1 MTLIAQ
7 ITDLHIRPSGKKAY
21 GVVDTEAMLRAA
33 VDSILAQPKKPDA
46 VIASGDLTDCGL
58 VEEYELLRDCL
69 KPLPMPVYLI
79 PGNHD
84 RRENMRLVF
93 GDDGYLPMNGEF
105 LHYTVE
111 DLPLRLIG
119 LDTVVPGKGHGE
131 MDAPRLALAQGAA
144 RRAARPA
151 DLRLHASPALPDRP
165 AAHGSRSTAATPSD
179 GRAGEALSA
188 TSSASPA
195 AIITAR
201 SRSAGPAPSAS
212 VAPSVAHQVV
222 LDLMPHDDATFTMEP
237 PGYHLHLWAPDTRH
251 DHPHRLHRQ
260 LLGPAPLPARSRLSG
275 VRRQGS
281 RRRRRTRCDLHLH
294 SHCNARLLI
303 ARPV

>member
-33 VDSILAQPKKPDA
+33 VDSILAQPKKPDV

-111 DLPLRLIG
+111 DQPLRR
-119 LDTVVPGKGHGE
+119 HGSTSS
-131 MDAPRLALAQGAA
+131 PTGRPSSSCIT
-144 RRAARPA
+144 RPSRPA
-151 DLRLHASPALPDRP
+151 CSTWI
-165 AAHGSRSTAATPSD
+165 RSTAATP
-179 GRAGEALSA
+179 
-188 TSSASPA
+188 
-195 AIITAR
+195 
-201 SRSAGPAPSAS
+201 
-212 VAPSVAHQVV
+212 
-222 LDLMPHDDATFTMEP
+222 
-237 PGYHLHLWAPDTRH
+237 TRW
-251 DHPHRLHRQ
+251 PRW
-260 LLGPAPLPARSRLSG
+260 
-275 VRRQGS
+275 
-281 RRRRRTRCDLHLH
+281 
-294 SHCNARLLI
+294 
-303 ARPV
+303 